1 MYMNVSLI
9 GMPSSGKSSV
19 GVILAKLLEFDFL
32 DTDIL
37 IQKKSGMSLQS
48 IVDRM
53 GYLKLREIEESVVLS
68 LDVDGYV
75 IATGGSVVYSKLAM
89 RHLKSLS
96 KVVYLKITY
105 PEMLRRLG
113 DYTERGLAK
122 PKEQSILELYRERAK
137 LYEQYADFTIF
148 NEGMSAS
155 EAALMIKDAIMG

>member
-1 MYMNVSLI
+1 MNVSLI

-75 IATGGSVVYSKLAM
+75 IATGGSVVYSELAM

-105 PEMLRRLG
+105 PEMLKRLG

-137 LYEQYADFTIF
+137 LYEKYADFTIF

-155 EAALMIKDAIMG
+155 EAALMIKDTIMG